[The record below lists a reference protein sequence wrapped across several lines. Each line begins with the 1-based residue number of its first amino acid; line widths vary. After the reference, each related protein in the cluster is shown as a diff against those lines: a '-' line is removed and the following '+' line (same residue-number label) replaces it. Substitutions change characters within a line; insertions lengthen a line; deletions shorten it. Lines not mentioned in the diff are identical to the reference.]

1 MQLSFALLSWFTDT
15 LLVKVAIFVAHEL
28 FSTTILS
35 HETLSKEWQARVP
48 GVGDAY
54 QLDIQKLL
62 RGVAIRIHDDQ
73 WQYLPAE
80 KLSKSPTD
88 RLDQLFEV
96 REKWTRQE
104 LEPYIKPL
112 WSAVD
117 ELLIKHCHNISE
129 QVNGATITMYVK
141 K

>member
-1 MQLSFALLSWFTDT
+1 M
-15 LLVKVAIFVAHEL
+15 FVVHEV
-28 FSTTILS
+28 FSTPTLS
-35 HETLSKEWQARVP
+35 HARLCKEWQARVP

-54 QLDIQKLL
+54 QLDIEKLL
-62 RGVAIRIHDDQ
+62 RGVAIRINDEE

-80 KLSKSPTD
+80 KLSKSPID
-88 RLDQLFEV
+88 RLEQLFLV

-117 ELLIKHCHNISE
+117 ELLIKHCHSISE
-129 QVNGATITMYVK
+129 QVKGETIIMYAK